1 MASFTLGGTRRINWD
16 PAEFVEEQEEV
27 GATPSPSVPVQVPT
41 KCVTN
46 VTTPN
51 NPVRVP
57 VYSGTGTRVDVP
69 PTPSGRF
76 FPQRDPSSIR
86 RRNRVGNGHKS
97 DKQIDL
103 IDDDRAIMKREFQES
118 NGQLPL
124 GDCSRILALLRPRIA
139 PFQVVGYIS
148 YLHRAVA
155 SGLTR
160 LRDLETYLQWMREKY
175 PRGWEQYNSDR
186 YINLRQRNDVARQ
199 SGRRMETLPIREAPL
214 VLFSTQPVLSAV
226 PRQSVSVRG
235 V

>member
-46 VTTPN
+46 VTAQPS
-51 NPVRVP
+51 PPRSVQP
-57 VYSGTGTRVDVP
+57 QGT
-69 PTPSGRF
+69 F